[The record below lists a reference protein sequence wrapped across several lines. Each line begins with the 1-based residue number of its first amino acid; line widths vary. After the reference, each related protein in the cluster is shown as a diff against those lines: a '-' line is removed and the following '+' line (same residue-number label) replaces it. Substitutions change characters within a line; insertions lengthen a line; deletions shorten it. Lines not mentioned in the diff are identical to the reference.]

1 MNYFDSDLK
10 AEALKLRC
18 YVPPTFLDDET
29 IPSPIFYTFY
39 AFWMATDYGKLENG
53 LKNTNTE
60 AATRGVL

>member
-1 MNYFDSDLK
+1 MNYFDSDPK

-39 AFWMATDYGKLENG
+39 AF
-53 LKNTNTE
+53 
-60 AATRGVL
+60 